1 MHTFEQTTQKI
12 QQIQQIQQIQP
23 PRKTPTQP
31 QTKSRTR
38 LTFPWFK
45 RQLPILL
52 QMNEVECG
60 LACLAMIFSYHGRKT
75 SVSELRTMY
84 GVSRDGLSALSL
96 VKAARSTGMIA
107 RAISLQQNDF
117 KNVTLPAIIHWQ
129 FNHFLVVERWT
140 PTKVSVID
148 PAIGRRSLTAEE
160 FSSGFTGIVM
170 MFEPGLTFERR
181 PKRPTLTL
189 QTYARQSLRQA
200 PGALLQVLLVSLVF
214 QVLGLLPPYLTKM
227 IMDQIIPFK
236 LNSAMTLLGAGMIML
251 LFSQGFITLLR
262 EWLLIYVRARIDIH
276 MMLGFFQH
284 LLLLPYS
291 FFQQRST
298 GDLLARMNS
307 NTVIRDTLSSQMIST
322 LLDGSTVVVYLCILL
337 LQSRP
342 FGLLTLVLGL
352 LQVILLFSVYRPI
365 ANLATQELT
374 AQGKSQG
381 YMAEALAGIATLKAA
396 GAEHN
401 AHERWSNLFFDQLNI
416 SLRRSYLSTISGTIL
431 LVLRLAAPLALL
443 WIGAA
448 QVLNGSMTIGT
459 MLALTAL
466 STAFL
471 TPLSSLVNSGQQL
484 QIVQAHLER
493 LSDIITAQPEQ
504 DGEHALQ
511 PPRLSGNITLE
522 NVCFR
527 YSQET
532 PNILQ
537 SINLTI
543 CAGQK
548 VAIVGRTGSGKS
560 TLGRLL
566 LGLYIPT
573 EGTIYYDGIPLQS
586 LNFQEVRRQFGV
598 VLQDAAIF
606 SGSIMQNLTFNN
618 PGMNKEQA
626 VISAKMADIHDDILK
641 MPLGYETLVSEGGGA
656 VSGGQRQRLA
666 LARAIAH
673 EPSILLLDE
682 ATSNLDVVTEQRVA
696 QNLEQLPCTQ
706 IIIAHRLSTIRHAD
720 LILVMDQGRIVESG
734 THQDLLLLNGYYTNL
749 IKQQMEKKSAR
760 PGLRKF

>member
-1 MHTFEQTTQKI
+1 MQTFEQTPRQV
-12 QQIQQIQQIQP
+12 QQAQP
-23 PRKTPTQP
+23 PRKVPTQQ
-31 QTKSRTR
+31 QTKNKTR
-38 LTFPWFK
+38 QMRSWFK
-45 RQLPILL
+45 RQVPVIL

-96 VKAARSTGMIA
+96 VKAARRTGMIA

-140 PTKVSVID
+140 PTKVTVVD
-148 PAIGRRSLTAEE
+148 PASGRRHLTAEE

-170 MFEPGLTFERR
+170 MFEPGLEFERR
-181 PKRPTLTL
+181 PKRPKLTL
-189 QTYARQSLRQA
+189 QTYAKQAFSQA
-200 PGALLQVLLVSLVF
+200 PGALVQVLLASLVF
-214 QVLGLLPPYLTKM
+214 QALGLLPPYLTEM
-227 IMDQIIPFK
+227 IMDKIIPFK

-298 GDLLARMNS
+298 GDLLARMSS

-322 LLDGSTVVVYLCILL
+322 LLDGSTVIVYLCILL
-337 LQSRP
+337 VASLP

-352 LQVILLFSVYRPI
+352 LQVILLLCVYRPI

-396 GAEHN
+396 GAEYN

-416 SLRRSYLSTISGTIL
+416 SLRRSYLSTIAGTIL

-493 LSDIITAQPEQ
+493 ISDIITTQPEQ
-504 DGEHALQ
+504 DGEQAQQ

-537 SINLTI
+537 NINLTI
-543 CAGQK
+543 RAGQK

-573 EGTIYYDGIPLQS
+573 EGAIYYDGIPLQS

-606 SGSIMQNLTFNN
+606 SGSIMQNLTFHN

-626 VISAKMADIHDDILK
+626 VIAAKMADIHDDILK

-656 VSGGQRQRLA
+656 LSGGQRQRLA

-760 PGLRKF
+760 PGLRRF

>member
-1 MHTFEQTTQKI
+1 MHTFEQTTQK
-12 QQIQQIQQIQP
+12 IQQIQQIQP

-45 RQLPILL
+45 RQLPVLL

-236 LNSAMTLLGAGMIML
+236 LNSAMTLLRSRHDYAALFAGLYYIVTRMVTYL
-251 LFSQGFITLLR
+251 CASTHR
-262 EWLLIYVRARIDIH
+262 YPYDAWL
-276 MMLGFFQH
+276 FQH

-543 CAGQK
+543 RAGQK

-606 SGSIMQNLTFNN
+606 SGSIMQNLIFNN

-720 LILVMDQGRIVESG
+720 LILVMIRAVS
-734 THQDLLLLNGYYTNL
+734 
-749 IKQQMEKKSAR
+749 
-760 PGLRKF
+760 

>member
-1 MHTFEQTTQKI
+1 
-12 QQIQQIQQIQP
+12 
-23 PRKTPTQP
+23 
-31 QTKSRTR
+31 
-38 LTFPWFK
+38 
-45 RQLPILL
+45 
-52 QMNEVECG
+52 
-60 LACLAMIFSYHGRKT
+60 
-75 SVSELRTMY
+75 
-84 GVSRDGLSALSL
+84 
-96 VKAARSTGMIA
+96 
-107 RAISLQQNDF
+107 
-117 KNVTLPAIIHWQ
+117 
-129 FNHFLVVERWT
+129 
-140 PTKVSVID
+140 
-148 PAIGRRSLTAEE
+148 
-160 FSSGFTGIVM
+160 
-170 MFEPGLTFERR
+170 
-181 PKRPTLTL
+181 
-189 QTYARQSLRQA
+189 
-200 PGALLQVLLVSLVF
+200 
-214 QVLGLLPPYLTKM
+214 
-227 IMDQIIPFK
+227 
-236 LNSAMTLLGAGMIML
+236 
-251 LFSQGFITLLR
+251 
-262 EWLLIYVRARIDIH
+262 
-276 MMLGFFQH
+276 
-284 LLLLPYS
+284 
-291 FFQQRST
+291 
-298 GDLLARMNS
+298 
-307 NTVIRDTLSSQMIST
+307 
-322 LLDGSTVVVYLCILL
+322 
-337 LQSRP
+337 
-342 FGLLTLVLGL
+342 
-352 LQVILLFSVYRPI
+352 
-365 ANLATQELT
+365 
-374 AQGKSQG
+374 
-381 YMAEALAGIATLKAA
+381 
-396 GAEHN
+396 
-401 AHERWSNLFFDQLNI
+401 
-416 SLRRSYLSTISGTIL
+416 
-431 LVLRLAAPLALL
+431 
-443 WIGAA
+443 
-448 QVLNGSMTIGT
+448 MTIGT

-493 LSDIITAQPEQ
+493 ISDIITTQPEQ
-504 DGEHALQ
+504 DGEQAQQ

-537 SINLTI
+537 NINLTI
-543 CAGQK
+543 RAGQK

-573 EGTIYYDGIPLQS
+573 EGAIYYDGIPLQS

-606 SGSIMQNLTFNN
+606 SGSIMQNLTFHN

-626 VISAKMADIHDDILK
+626 VIAAKMADIHDDILK

-656 VSGGQRQRLA
+656 LSGGQRQRLA

-760 PGLRKF
+760 PGLRRF